1 MDRERKPARGV
12 ASGVLSPSRVGNRR
26 RTMHQ
31 RLHWLDYDPVAV
43 GVLVIG
49 MGIIGLLASL
59 V

>member
-1 MDRERKPARGV
+1 
-12 ASGVLSPSRVGNRR
+12 
-26 RTMHQ
+26 MHQ
-31 RLHWLDYDPVAV
+31 KLHWLDYDPVAV